1 MEFNWKFAFFYIFF
15 VAILWRLLLFL
26 YTQYVYVYNMFDCF
40 RSWNKINYNFGECN
54 YKVFNLY
61 IYHPYH
67 HLSRKRQTN
76 ANRIDIVKCWLVQ
89 FKIQCSIHLFSTNI
103 LSKLQLDDF
112 LYRNESLLF
121 SLPYLRIDKS
131 TKSVRFIDFE
141 L

>member
-1 MEFNWKFAFFYIFF
+1 MQLPCCIIALKIWNLIENLLFTFFF

-26 YTQYVYVYNMFDCF
+26 YTQYVYNMFDCF

-67 HLSRKRQTN
+67 HLSQF
-76 ANRIDIVKCWLVQ
+76 VQ